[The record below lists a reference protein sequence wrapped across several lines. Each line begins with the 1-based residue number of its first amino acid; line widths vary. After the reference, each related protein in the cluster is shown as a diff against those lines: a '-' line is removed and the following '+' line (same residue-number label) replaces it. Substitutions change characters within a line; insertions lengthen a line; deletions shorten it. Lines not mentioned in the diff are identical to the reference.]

1 MDEHTIGTAT
11 VEDIRDLIIELS
23 CNFESVSIV
32 VDGLDEIN
40 DDRAD
45 VTTLL
50 DSLNTPHGRI
60 RTLLASRKEVDIE
73 WVLSTYPKI
82 SIAARSAD
90 LRLYVRS
97 EIDKRS
103 SKRKL
108 RIQDPDLKDHIIKVL
123 TEGADGMY
131 VATPALS
138 FTLI

>member
-1 MDEHTIGTAT
+1 MDEHTLGTAT
-11 VEDIRDLIIELS
+11 VDDIRDLIIELS

-40 DDRAD
+40 EDRAD

-50 DSLNTPHGRI
+50 DSLNTPYGRI

-73 WVLSTYPKI
+73 WVLSAYPKL
-82 SIAARSAD
+82 SIAAQSAD

-97 EIDKRS
+97 EIEKRS

-123 TEGADGMY
+123 TEGSDGMY
-131 VATPALS
+131 DALLP
-138 FTLI
+138 FHLH